1 MNEKIREEIAFFRFS
16 VIGSL
21 ISGELSHG
29 ELTKHIAQLSKRR
42 YSIPYSHRTSI
53 GQGTIEDW
61 LYAYRYN
68 GFEGLKP
75 KMRSDQGTVRQI
87 DQDTLKIIIDYR
99 DQHPRMP
106 LRLVLNTLRSE
117 NKIPAQQFPLSTVY
131 RYLRRHAPKRKIPQ
145 TGREQKRFQYRFPN
159 DCWQGDV
166 MHGPYIKE
174 NGAAAKKTYLIAI
187 IDDATRL
194 ITGARFFFSEATVNV
209 KEVLRTAVLTYGIPS
224 RLFLDNGRNFRAED
238 IGIGCAMMKCALIHS
253 TAYYPQGKG
262 KIERFF
268 RTVRDCFLT
277 TLKPVTSLVDLN
289 DRFDKWLAEQYN
301 RRAHSSLEG
310 AIPLDTFLAKAEN
323 HIRRLDAHVDHNE
336 LFCKKETRI
345 VSKDA
350 TFRVNNIL
358 YEAEEQLI
366 GRKITVMYDKDDPA
380 KKVKVFDGTVFVH
393 SATPIDYFSNA
404 HARRKEIFNKEDYSL

>member
-131 RYLRRHAPKRKIPQ
+131 RYLRRHAPKRKIRSEEHTSELQSRPHLVCRLLLEKKNE
-145 TGREQKRFQYRFPN
+145 RE
-159 DCWQGDV
+159 
-166 MHGPYIKE
+166 HGE
-174 NGAAAKKTYLIAI
+174 LRERAAGEELEEAEHA
-187 IDDATRL
+187 A
-194 ITGARFFFSEATVNV
+194 FFF
-209 KEVLRTAVLTYGIPS
+209 
-224 RLFLDNGRNFRAED
+224 
-238 IGIGCAMMKCALIHS
+238 
-253 TAYYPQGKG
+253 
-262 KIERFF
+262 
-268 RTVRDCFLT
+268 
-277 TLKPVTSLVDLN
+277 
-289 DRFDKWLAEQYN
+289 
-301 RRAHSSLEG
+301 
-310 AIPLDTFLAKAEN
+310 
-323 HIRRLDAHVDHNE
+323 
-336 LFCKKETRI
+336 
-345 VSKDA
+345 
-350 TFRVNNIL
+350 
-358 YEAEEQLI
+358 
-366 GRKITVMYDKDDPA
+366 
-380 KKVKVFDGTVFVH
+380 
-393 SATPIDYFSNA
+393 
-404 HARRKEIFNKEDYSL
+404 